1 MKQDE
6 TKALQEEFKNDC
18 TIIDFAEEYPG
29 FTGSPRYLVSSHM
42 SQKDLEQRYSILLD
56 AIRPYIY
63 DNGPMGDEIKRYR
76 KNETK
81 HLRRR
86 QRGTLFTIDD
96 AFEEHHPELAA
107 DQEVEKWE
115 LHDAFKKA
123 IEQLSQP
130 MQRRFVAVCIQGI
143 SARRL
148 AISEGVS
155 NQAMCKSIR
164 LAKKKNKIH
173 LRAGFRFALSQF
185 IQVKGLFDTL
195 RAP

>member
-6 TKALQEEFKNDC
+6 TKALQEAFKNDC

-56 AIRPYIY
+56 SLRPYIY
-63 DNGPMGDEIKRYR
+63 DNGPMVEEIKRYR

-96 AFEEHHPELAA
+96 AFEEHHPELSNNQEIA
-107 DQEVEKWE
+107 DWELREDMRKALSHLPISQQRRLISVYAQKYTLEEVAEVE
-115 LHDAFKKA
+115 
-123 IEQLSQP
+123 
-130 MQRRFVAVCIQGI
+130 
-143 SARRL
+143 
-148 AISEGVS
+148 GVRPQS
-155 NQAMCKSIR
+155 VWDSLQT
-164 LAKKKNKIH
+164 AKKNAKKY
-173 LRAGFRFALSQF
+173 F
-185 IQVKGLFDTL
+185 
-195 RAP
+195 P